1 MVRAKVLNRLKWS
14 AILLAVAALT
24 FFAIRIYDVQRG
36 PSLEVWHTYVPR
48 ELGAEAIDGT
58 DWKGYLTNEA
68 GIFEELRLEVSGKLS
83 SDERV
88 PISHVIS
95 RAAPSIRRTFPRTS
109 IARSCSNRTA
119 FLAARSCCCTA

>member
-68 GIFEELRLEVSGKLS
+68 RIFEELRLEVSGKLS

-88 PISHVIS
+88 PISRYFEGSPVYPAHS
-95 RAAPSIRRTFPRTS
+95 SQDFNRTFMLEPDGV
-109 IARSCSNRTA
+109 
-119 FLAARSCCCTA
+119 LAARSCCCTA